1 MAFRGC
7 GFFVTLNKLICM
19 ETMIRPPKTLLEVY
33 KSLPEGTNAQ
43 LIENNLI
50 MSPAP
55 KDIHQK
61 VLDKIYRRL
70 GNFIEEK
77 ELGETRTAP
86 YDVYLDEFN
95 VYQPDIIFI
104 ASKNISKINEDGLQ
118 GAPDMVIEILS
129 SRTAKEDKGRKKN
142 AYERCGV
149 KEYWIV
155 DPVTKKT
162 MGFSLVNKTF
172 VPLASETGIIRSV
185 LLNTEIIF

>member
-1 MAFRGC
+1 MQ
-7 GFFVTLNKLICM
+7 
-19 ETMIRPPKTLLEVY
+19 TMIRPPKTLLEVY
-33 KSLPEGTNAQ
+33 KSLPEGTNVQ
-43 LIENNLI
+43 LIENNLVI
-50 MSPAP
+50 LSPL

-70 GNFIEEK
+70 GNLIEEK
-77 ELGETRTAP
+77 VLGETRTAP

-104 ASKNISKINEDGLQ
+104 AGKNIGKINEDGLH

-129 SRTAKEDKGRKKN
+129 SRTAKEDKNRKKN
-142 AYERCGV
+142 VYERCGV

-162 MGFSLVNKTF
+162 SGFSLVNEAF
-172 VPLASETGIIRSV
+172 VTLASETGIIRSV
-185 LLNTEIIF
+185 LLNTEITF

>member
-1 MAFRGC
+1 
-7 GFFVTLNKLICM
+7 M

-33 KSLPEGTNAQ
+33 KGLPEGTNAQ
-43 LIENNLI
+43 LIENNLV

-70 GNFIEEK
+70 GNFVEEK
-77 ELGETRTAP
+77 EIGETRTAP

-104 ASKNISKINEDGLQ
+104 AGKNADRINEDGLH

-129 SRTAKEDKGRKKN
+129 SRTAKEDKNRKKN
-142 AYERCGV
+142 VYERCGV

-162 MGFSLVNKTF
+162 IGFL
-172 VPLASETGIIRSV
+172 LETKRLLLLLLKQVFIRSV
-185 LLNTEIIF
+185 LLNTEITF

>member
-1 MAFRGC
+1 
-7 GFFVTLNKLICM
+7 M
-19 ETMIRPPKTLLEVY
+19 ETIIRPPKTLLEVY
-33 KSLPEGTNAQ
+33 KGLPEGTNAQ
-43 LIENNLI
+43 LIENNLV

-55 KDIHQK
+55 KDIHHK

-70 GNFIEEK
+70 GNLVEEK
-77 ELGETRTAP
+77 ALGETRTAP

-104 ASKNISKINEDGLQ
+104 ANKNISKINEDGLH

-142 AYERCGV
+142 VYERCGV

-155 DPVTKKT
+155 DPVTRKT
-162 MGFSLVNKTF
+162 IGFSFVNEAF
-172 VPLASETGIIRSV
+172 VPLASEAGIIRSV
-185 LLNTEIIF
+185 LLNTEFIF

>member
-1 MAFRGC
+1 
-7 GFFVTLNKLICM
+7 M
-19 ETMIRPPKTLLEVY
+19 ETIIRPPKTLLEVY

-43 LIENNLI
+43 LIENNLV

-70 GNFIEEK
+70 GNLAEEK
-77 ELGETRTAP
+77 ALGETRTAP

-104 ASKNISKINEDGLQ
+104 AGKNADRINEDGLH

-129 SRTAKEDKGRKKN
+129 SGTDKEDKTKKKIV
-142 AYERCGV
+142 YERCGV

-155 DPVTKKT
+155 DPVTKIAI
-162 MGFSLVNKTF
+162 GFSLVNKAF
-172 VPLASETGIIRSV
+172 VSLASEIGIIRSG
-185 LLNTEIIF
+185 LLNTEINF

>member
-1 MAFRGC
+1 
-7 GFFVTLNKLICM
+7 M
-19 ETMIRPPKTLLEVY
+19 ETITRPPKTLLEVY
-33 KSLPEGTNAQ
+33 KSLPEGTNVQ
-43 LIENNLI
+43 LIENNLV

-70 GNFIEEK
+70 GDFIEDK

-104 ASKNISKINEDGLQ
+104 ASENISKINEDGLH
-118 GAPDMVIEILS
+118 GAPEMVIEILS
-129 SRTAKEDKGRKKN
+129 SGTAKEDKSVKKDV
-142 AYERCGV
+142 YERCGV

-162 MGFSLVNKTF
+162 SGFSLVNKEF
-172 VPLASETGIIRSV
+172 IPLASETGIILSV
-185 LLNTEIIF
+185 LLNTEITF

>member
-1 MAFRGC
+1 MQ
-7 GFFVTLNKLICM
+7 
-19 ETMIRPPKTLLEVY
+19 TMIRPPKTLLEVY
-33 KSLPEGTNAQ
+33 KSLPEGTHIQ
-43 LIENNLI
+43 LIENNLV

-70 GNFIEEK
+70 GNFVEEK

-104 ASKNISKINEDGLQ
+104 AGENAGKINEDGLH
-118 GAPDMVIEILS
+118 GSPDMIIEILS
-129 SRTAKEDKGRKKN
+129 LGTAKEDKITKKIV
-142 AYERCGV
+142 YERCGV

-155 DPVTKKT
+155 DPVTGKT
-162 MGFSLVNKTF
+162 TGFSLVNEAF
-172 VPLASETGIIRSV
+172 VTLASETGTIRSV
-185 LLNTEIIF
+185 LLNTEFIF

>member
-1 MAFRGC
+1 
-7 GFFVTLNKLICM
+7 M

>member
-1 MAFRGC
+1 
-7 GFFVTLNKLICM
+7 M

-104 ASKNISKINEDGLQ
+104 ASENISKINEDGLQ

-155 DPVTKKT
+155 DPVTRKT
-162 MGFSLVNKTF
+162 MGFSLVNEAF
-172 VPLASETGIIRSV
+172 ISLASETGIIRSV